1 MYSMTGYG
9 KATVVKE
16 GRELTVELKSVNH
29 RFLDISTKI
38 PRMFIAYEDV
48 IRSGLS
54 QGLTRGHIDVY
65 VNYVNNGQSD
75 RCVEADVSLANNYV
89 EVARMLADKFGLK
102 DDFQLSAL
110 MRAPDVV
117 KTQQRTED
125 EEILRD
131 MLQEA
136 VAQAVVKLNAM
147 REAEGEKMKADI
159 LARIANIKKLVQKV
173 SKLAPTVAENY
184 RAKLTQRIEE
194 TLGEVE
200 VDNARLLNEV
210 AFFADKSNIDEEIAR
225 LRSHIDNAVKIM
237 SSNEAVGRKM
247 DFLVQE
253 FNREAN
259 TVCSKSND
267 IQLTNVALQL
277 KNEIE
282 KVREQVQ
289 NLE

>member
-136 VAQAVVKLNAM
+136 VVQAVVKLNAM

-210 AFFADKSNIDEEIAR
+210 AFFVDKSNIDEEIAR

-237 SSNEAVGRKM
+237 SSDEAVGRKM

>member
-9 KATVVKE
+9 KATVVRE

-54 QGLTRGHIDVY
+54 QRLTRGHIDVF
-65 VNYVNNGQSD
+65 VNYVNNGESD
-75 RCVEADVSLANNYV
+75 RCVEADLTLANNYV

-102 DDFQLSAL
+102 DDFQLTAL
-110 MRAPDVV
+110 MRSPDVI
-117 KTQQRTED
+117 KTQQREED
-125 EEILRD
+125 EEILRS
-131 MLQEA
+131 MLHEA
-136 VAQAVVKLNAM
+136 VGQAVVKLNAM
-147 REAEGEKMKADI
+147 RLAEGEKMKADI
-159 LARIANIKKLVQKV
+159 VSRIGNIRQLVESIKVLAPKV
-173 SKLAPTVAENY
+173 SQNYRTKLA
-184 RAKLTQRIEE
+184 QRMEE
-194 TLGEVE
+194 VLADVE
-200 VDNARLLNEV
+200 VDQSRLLNEV

-225 LRSHIDNAVKIM
+225 LNSHIDNALKIM
-237 SSNEAVGRKM
+237 SANESVGRKM

-267 IQLTNVALQL
+267 IELTNVALQL